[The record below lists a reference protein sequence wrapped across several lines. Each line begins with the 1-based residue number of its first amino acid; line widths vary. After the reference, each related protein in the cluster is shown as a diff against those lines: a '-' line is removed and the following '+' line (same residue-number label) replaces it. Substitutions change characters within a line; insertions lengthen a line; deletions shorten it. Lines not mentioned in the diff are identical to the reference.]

1 MWPCWTHLTR
11 VLRGF
16 WWGFLHIFL
25 NFLRKQS
32 CHLQTET
39 TLLLSSQAEWLLF
52 YFLVLLHHLD
62 PSVQCCGKSGHSYLF
77 PELRGKAFSLS
88 AWEGRSNVVSVIKF
102 KSKFKFLVFTR
113 NKMYFKFYKSSLT
126 QEGNFFLLNP
136 WEGNY
141 QLQKALVSEINDKQ
155 LF

>member
-1 MWPCWTHLTR
+1 MLWQEWSFLSFSWAEGENHL
-11 VLRGF
+11 VFQPGKEEVMLS
-16 WWGFLHIFL
+16 LSLNLNQNL
-25 NFLRKQS
+25 NFG
-32 CHLQTET
+32 
-39 TLLLSSQAEWLLF
+39 F
-52 YFLVLLHHLD
+52 Y
-62 PSVQCCGKSGHSYLF
+62 
-77 PELRGKAFSLS
+77 
-88 AWEGRSNVVSVIKF
+88 
-102 KSKFKFLVFTR
+102 R